1 MEEKR
6 DHQILCEDLY
16 ISERNLHKY
25 DYQRKIVRYI
35 EDRRDEIKALVHLL
49 DDFKWHN
56 EMENIIYTHFH
67 YANSLWSRGSITK
80 EMLAL
85 FHEYIEYVAEA
96 IVTVFISSSR
106 IQWETL
112 YKESQELLIEV
123 EKSHY
128 NISNSS

>member
-6 DHQILCEDLY
+6 DHQILREDLY
-16 ISERNLHKY
+16 ISERNLNKY

-35 EDRRDEIKALVHLL
+35 EDRRYEMKDLVHLL
-49 DDFKWHN
+49 DDFKWHE
-56 EMENIIYTHFH
+56 EMENTIYTHFY
-67 YANSLWSRGSITK
+67 YANFLWTSGSITK

-85 FHEYIEYVAEA
+85 FHEYMEYVAEA
-96 IVTVFISSSR
+96 IVTVFISRSC